1 MGNHHVPVPAQ
12 VSAFLAAALAL
23 AAPAGAAVASG
34 ALPDVLI
41 QAEERR
47 PVSGE
52 KPDLEL
58 QLKDEAALEEVLK
71 TEEEL
76 RRKIPTEVAEAARF
90 VPSLAESPFAAAPAG
105 RSVVLAWKGEP
116 ARVFFPLEELSK
128 VHKEAAKGRKGD
140 AARWEWVVADGA
152 GAVFRRY
159 SGEGLPPE
167 RLEFDGHGDGG
178 GWLRVG
184 QAYTGVLH
192 FTGADG
198 RSRTAVAR
206 PFALAGLAVAG
217 AQGGHVLTLA
227 SKALFGGERLRPKLT
242 PEGKALLE
250 EAAVAIQRYHAGLS
264 LEVHAYLGAETAAA
278 REAAAA
284 CAEALRGRLILAKG
298 AVEAS
303 AHAGAS
309 DLEERVE
316 IRVLNR

>member
-1 MGNHHVPVPAQ
+1 M
-12 VSAFLAAALAL
+12 SLLFWAALAL
-23 AAPAGAAVASG
+23 AAPARAAGAGASG

-47 PVSGE
+47 PVSSE
-52 KPDLEL
+52 KPPLEL
-58 QLKDEAALEEVLK
+58 DLKDEAALEEVLK
-71 TEEEL
+71 TEEEV
-76 RRKIPTEVAEAARF
+76 RRKIPTEVSEAARF
-90 VPSLAESPFAAAPAG
+90 IPSLAESPYAAAPAG
-105 RSVVLAWKGEP
+105 RSIVLAWKGEP
-116 ARVFFPLEELSK
+116 ARVFFPMEELAK
-128 VHKEAAKGRKGD
+128 VHKDPAKGRKGD
-140 AARWEWVVADGA
+140 PGRWEWVVADGA

-178 GWLRVG
+178 AWLRVG

-192 FTGADG
+192 FTGPDG
-198 RSRTAVAR
+198 RSRTAVSR

-227 SKALFGGERLRPKLT
+227 SKALFGRERHAPKLT

-250 EAAVAIQRYHAGLS
+250 EAAVAIQRYHSGLS
-264 LEVHAYLGAETAAA
+264 LEVHAYLGSSEPAA

-284 CAEALRGRLILAKG
+284 CAEALRSRLLLAQG
-298 AVEAS
+298 AVGAN
-303 AHAGAS
+303 AHPGAS